1 MIETIE
7 VAKRDV
13 LGSRAMIKIREKGQI
28 PAILYGHGEANVCL
42 TVSLDTIN
50 SLIKHGTKLVTL
62 TGGISETALLR
73 SVQWS
78 SMGDNIIH
86 VDFARVSQTEEVE
99 VVLPIRLHGE
109 VKSGQVRFMT
119 HEILVRCS
127 AMKIPEYLVCE
138 IATLRLGQS
147 LHVSELSLPEGAT
160 AVTPGSVVIVQIA
173 AAAGEAAADAAEGTV
188 EPELIRKEKAAD
200 AAS

>member
-13 LGSRAMIKIREKGQI
+13 LGSRAMIKIREQGLI
-28 PAILYGHGEANVCL
+28 PAILYGHGQENVCL
-42 TVSLDTIN
+42 TVSLDTVN

-62 TGGISETALLR
+62 TGGVADTALLR
-73 SVQWS
+73 SVQWG
-78 SMGDNIIH
+78 SMGDRIIH

-99 VVLPIRLHGE
+99 VLLPIRLHGE
-109 VKSGQVRFMT
+109 VATGQLRFVT

-138 IATLRLGQS
+138 IGAIRIGQS
-147 LHVSELSLPEGAT
+147 VHVSELSLPEGAV
-160 AVTPGSVVIVQIA
+160 AVTPGSVVIVQVAAVAGGIA
-173 AAAGEAAADAAEGTV
+173 AAGVDGSAEPV
-188 EPELIRKEKAAD
+188 LIRKEKAAD